1 MGGQSAW
8 KMATAVL
15 SLMVLAS
22 ALSVVYV
29 KHQSRQLF
37 IQLQGLNS
45 QRDEL
50 EVDWWRLQ
58 LEEGYW
64 STHARIDQKARESLG
79 MRIPQPADV
88 TIVNE

>member
-1 MGGQSAW
+1 MDGPAVW
-8 KMATAVL
+8 KVTTAILSLAVL
-15 SLMVLAS
+15 VS
-22 ALSVVYV
+22 ALAVVYV
-29 KHQSRQLF
+29 KHESRQLF

>member
-50 EVDWWRLQ
+50 EVPGRLQ
-58 LEEGYW
+58 QQCGPC
-64 STHARIDQKARESLG
+64 D
-79 MRIPQPADV
+79 
-88 TIVNE
+88 